1 MTVQELIEQLQNFPK
16 DMPVVVDGYASGAT
30 SCNDVSELE
39 EVGVELNCNKEWYY
53 GAHELSG
60 KPDATVL
67 WLSGDN
73 PNAS

>member
-16 DMPVVVDGYASGAT
+16 DMPVVVDGYESG
-30 SCNDVSELE
+30 CNDVSELE
-39 EVGVELNCNKEWYY
+39 EVGVDLNCNKEWYY
-53 GAHELSG
+53 GAHEISN

-67 WLSGDN
+67 WLSGKN